1 MFAGVSAAKVVSG
14 LFSPILGQKGY
25 PMRLCH
31 TRYFAAAIG

>member
-25 PMRLCH
+25 PLRLCH
-31 TRYFAAAIG
+31 TLYFAAAIG